1 MEKNIKETD
10 WFEFGLETYLMKAQ
24 RLLNIDTGIINS
36 LSKHVTSQ
44 IYNKLRRLN
53 IDEEDRINYIHELI
67 NISYSLVNDGHF
79 LYQNKRF
86 TIYEYFDKEDLI
98 IMLDP
103 KHTFLFIFAT
113 KLQADD
119 ENIEHYLNGYIADLR
134 ENILNKNQSTEDIL
148 DKLIYQLE
156 LDTEPDHKKLN
167 KEEEH
172 LIDFDENDDFTNGT
186 LEGNN
191 KGEY

>member
-1 MEKNIKETD
+1 MEKNIEKKD
-10 WFEFGLETYLMKAQ
+10 WVEFGLETYLMKAQ

-53 IDEEDRINYIHELI
+53 IDEEVRINYIHELI
-67 NISYSLVNDGHF
+67 NISYSLVNDGYF

-98 IMLDP
+98 VMLDP
-103 KHTFLFIFAT
+103 KHTFLFIFAI

-119 ENIEHYLNGYIADLR
+119 ENIEHYLNGYITDLR
-134 ENILNKNQSTEDIL
+134 ENIINKHQTTEDIL
-148 DKLIYQLE
+148 DNLIYQLE
-156 LDTEPDHKKLN
+156 IDTKPDHKDLN
-167 KEEEH
+167 SEEE
-172 LIDFDENDDFTNGT
+172 DKKGVDWN
-186 LEGNN
+186 LEL
-191 KGEY
+191 

>member
-1 MEKNIKETD
+1 METNIKKTD
-10 WFEFGLETYLMKAQ
+10 WFEFGLKTYLMKSQ

-36 LSKHVTSQ
+36 LSEHVTSQ

-98 IMLDP
+98 VMLDP

-119 ENIEHYLNGYIADLR
+119 ENIKHYLNGYITDLR
-134 ENILNKNQSTEDIL
+134 ENIINKNQSTENIL
-148 DKLIYQLE
+148 DKLTYQLE
-156 LDTEPDHKKLN
+156 LDTEPDYKKLN
-167 KEEEH
+167 NEEEN
-172 LIDFDENDDFTNGT
+172 LIDFDDNDDFTNST

-191 KGEY
+191 KGVD

>member
-1 MEKNIKETD
+1 
-10 WFEFGLETYLMKAQ
+10 
-24 RLLNIDTGIINS
+24 
-36 LSKHVTSQ
+36 
-44 IYNKLRRLN
+44 LN
-53 IDEEDRINYIHELI
+53 IDEENRINYIHELI

-156 LDTEPDHKKLN
+156 LDTEPDHKN
-167 KEEEH
+167 
-172 LIDFDENDDFTNGT
+172 
-186 LEGNN
+186 
-191 KGEY
+191 

>member
-98 IMLDP
+98 VMLDP

-191 KGEY
+191 RGAY

>member
-1 MEKNIKETD
+1 MEKILKTD
-10 WFEFGLETYLMKAQ
+10 WFEFELETYLMKAQ
-24 RLLNIDTGIINS
+24 RLLNIDTGIIHL

-53 IDEEDRINYIHELI
+53 IDEENRINYIHELI

-103 KHTFLFIFAT
+103 KHTFYLYLQQSY
-113 KLQADD
+113 KLMM
-119 ENIEHYLNGYIADLR
+119 
-134 ENILNKNQSTEDIL
+134 K
-148 DKLIYQLE
+148 
-156 LDTEPDHKKLN
+156 
-167 KEEEH
+167 
-172 LIDFDENDDFTNGT
+172 T
-186 LEGNN
+186 LSII
-191 KGEY
+191 